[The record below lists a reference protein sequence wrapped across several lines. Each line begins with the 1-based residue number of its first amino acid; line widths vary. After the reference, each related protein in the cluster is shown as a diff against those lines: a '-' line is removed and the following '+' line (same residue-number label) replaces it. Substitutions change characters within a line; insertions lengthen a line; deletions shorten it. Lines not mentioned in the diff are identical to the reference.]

1 MGGSDKPQSAES
13 SGKKIGLSTS
23 VCAGRLL
30 QEMPLCITWLVA
42 LAPWHSRVES
52 PSHQHGGSS
61 SCLAFVGGCV
71 GEIGSSLNSLNLSGS
86 KSPQKLTGRLCL
98 LKNWYPALSPSVLS
112 AARWS
117 VPCEDAG
124 FSPLRVFAECFLEN
138 ETLQTQGPQMFSG
151 NKCICNQDC
160 LFNKGPQVI
169 IINC

>member
-1 MGGSDKPQSAES
+1 MGMGGSDEPQSAES

-30 QEMPLCITWLVA
+30 QEMPSCITWLVA
-42 LAPWHSRVES
+42 SAPWHSRVES

-61 SCLAFVGGCV
+61 SCLSFVGV
-71 GEIGSSLNSLNLSGS
+71 WEGEIGSSLNSLNLSGC

-98 LKNWYPALSPSVLS
+98 LKNWYPALRPSVLS

-124 FSPLRVFAECFLEN
+124 FSPLRVFAVLFWKKRHFKPRVPKCFQE
-138 ETLQTQGPQMFSG
+138 
-151 NKCICNQDC
+151 
-160 LFNKGPQVI
+160 
-169 IINC
+169 INVFATRIASLTKALR